1 MRRPLFGVDSRRVVR
16 REGAD
21 ARIAVVSRPARL
33 QSDRGNPRLKFLD
46 RYLGIPAVAVLALPR
61 RLRGARHV
69 PAHWHTI
76 GILLTAGIGDTVV
89 ATGVLEDLRAA
100 HPDARIVLFVTAN
113 NASFARVLQTP
124 DAVIELSVRRV
135 WEAVRAVRAQQ
146 CDVILDLGAWPRYAA
161 ALSILSGADVT
172 IGTRTRGQH
181 RHFGYDIIVDH
192 GREHEVENDRRL
204 AAALGLISTTEPTIT
219 LPTDATAP
227 LGVPY
232 AVLHLWPGG
241 ANFEER
247 SWPVEQWRDLAG
259 VLGARGLEIA
269 LTGGPG
275 DVDETRAIVD
285 AWNRT
290 ELRVHNVAGGTWAES
305 IAWLGFATGVVSVN
319 TGVMHVAAALGVP
332 TVALNGPTSGTRWG
346 PRGPFTRCVA
356 SPVVPDGYLD
366 LGFERDERYR
376 DCMAAISVDRVMTAW
391 DEVVGEAG
399 VAGTA

>member
-1 MRRPLFGVDSRRVVR
+1 MP
-16 REGAD
+16 
-21 ARIAVVSRPARL
+21 RPARL

-69 PAHWHTI
+69 PSSWSTI
-76 GILLTAGIGDTVV
+76 GILLLSGVGDTVV

-113 NASFARVLQTP
+113 NASFARMLETP
-124 DAVIELSVRRV
+124 DVVVELPVRRV
-135 WEAVRAVRAQQ
+135 WEAVRAVRAEP
-146 CDVILDLGAWPRYAA
+146 CDVILDLGSWPRYAA
-161 ALSILSGADVT
+161 GLASLSGADVT

-181 RHFGYDIIVDH
+181 RHFGYDIVVDH
-192 GREHEVENDRRL
+192 GHGHEVENDRRL
-204 AAALGLISTTEPTIT
+204 AAALGLVSTTEPTLT
-219 LPTDATAP
+219 LPTEATAP
-227 LGVPY
+227 ISAPY
-232 AVLHLWPGG
+232 VVLQLWPGG

-247 SWPVEQWRDLAG
+247 SWPVERWRDLAG
-259 VLGARGLEIA
+259 ALGARGLEIV

-275 DVDETRAIVD
+275 DVEVTQAVVD
-285 AWNRT
+285 AWNRSG
-290 ELRVHNVAGGTWAES
+290 LRARNVAGGTWSES

-366 LGFERDERYR
+366 LGFERDDRYR

-391 DEVVGEAG
+391 DEVVAEAG
-399 VAGTA
+399 IAGTA